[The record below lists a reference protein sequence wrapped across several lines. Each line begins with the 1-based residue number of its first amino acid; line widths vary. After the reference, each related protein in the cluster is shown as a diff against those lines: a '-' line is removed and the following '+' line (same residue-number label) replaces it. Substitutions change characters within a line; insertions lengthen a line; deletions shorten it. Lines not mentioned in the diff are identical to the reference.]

1 MSDEYTPITVDANL
15 LSDDDIAAFLRSMT
29 EAYLITDDDDCERY
43 RQAGHVLAQVA
54 FDRGLI
60 GIWLADDE
68 EGDDA

>member
-15 LSDDDIAAFLRSMT
+15 LSDDDLAALLRSMT

-43 RQAGHVLAQVA
+43 RQAGHALAQVA
-54 FDRGLI
+54 FDRGMFSILI
-60 GIWLADDE
+60 ATAQ